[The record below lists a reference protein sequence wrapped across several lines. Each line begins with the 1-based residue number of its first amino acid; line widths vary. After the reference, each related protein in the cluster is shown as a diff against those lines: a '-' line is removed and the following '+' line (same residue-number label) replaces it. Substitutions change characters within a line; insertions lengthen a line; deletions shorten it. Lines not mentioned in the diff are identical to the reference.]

1 MPFMWGRTWNDPGWT
16 RHAQTGGFHC
26 VLTDSCMGGGGG
38 WNAMREVS
46 AYVTVLESADKLA
59 LLVRGLDNGD

>member
-1 MPFMWGRTWNDPGWT
+1 MDPACSDRWLPLCT
-16 RHAQTGGFHC
+16 YRLLHGG
-26 VLTDSCMGGGGG
+26 VGGG

>member
-1 MPFMWGRTWNDPGWT
+1 MIQGGPGML
-16 RHAQTGGFHC
+16 RQVASIVYLQTPAW
-26 VLTDSCMGGGGG
+26 GG
-38 WNAMREVS
+38 WDAMREVS

>member
-1 MPFMWGRTWNDPGWT
+1 MIQDGPGML
-16 RHAQTGGFHC
+16 RQVASIVYLQTPAW
-26 VLTDSCMGGGGG
+26 GGGGG